1 MNNKLTFTGA
11 NILFLIF
18 TVIFLGYQFVLGI
31 ILGEALTDYV
41 YLIVIINQL
50 IILASVLI
58 YCFVKKINIKETFR
72 FNNPGLIPI
81 LVITLL
87 ALPATFA
94 AGMFN
99 TIMVYLLQFIGD
111 IPSAGIPVPQN
122 LPELLTGILI
132 IGVMPGV
139 CEEMLHRGLLLRS
152 YERRGSYKALIIVA
166 IFFGLF
172 HFDITNLL
180 GPILLGL
187 IIGYYVIRTNSIWA
201 GIYAHFLNNTIATII
216 QFIAKESQPEKLTVS
231 GIELTSTVII
241 GLVCLGIT
249 AGLLIL
255 FKNVTE
261 NRAVIV
267 PPISRIGKDV
277 KAVLTHWP
285 IILYLLLYFIMT
297 MLYLLTIVLSKN
309 LGI

>member
-18 TVIFLGYQFVLGI
+18 TVLFLAYQLVLGF
-31 ILGEALTDYV
+31 ILGTALTDYV
-41 YLIVIINQL
+41 YLIVVINQL

-58 YCFVKKINIKETFR
+58 YCFIKKINIKESFR
-72 FNNPGLIPI
+72 FNNPGLVPI
-81 LVITLL
+81 LVITSL

-99 TIMVYLLQFIGD
+99 TIVVYLLQFIGD

-122 LPELLTGILI
+122 IQEWLLGILI

-152 YERRGSYKALIIVA
+152 YERRGTYKAVVIVA
-166 IFFGLF
+166 ILFGLF
-172 HFDITNLL
+172 HFDITNLF

-187 IIGYYVIRTNSIWA
+187 IIGYYVVRTNSIWA
-201 GIYAHFLNNTIATII
+201 GIYAHFLNNTISVTI
-216 QFIAKESQPEKLTVS
+216 QYLMKQPQPETLTVS
-231 GIELTSTVII
+231 GQELISTLVIGI
-241 GLVCLGIT
+241 VSMGIT
-249 AGLLIL
+249 AGLLVL
-255 FKNVTE
+255 FKTITE

-267 PPISRIGKDV
+267 PPISRVGGDV

-285 IILYLLLYFIMT
+285 IIVYGLLYFLMM
-297 MLYLLTIVLSKN
+297 MLYFLTIILTKK
-309 LGI
+309 LGL

>member
-1 MNNKLTFTGA
+1 MNRKLTFTGA

-18 TVIFLGYQFVLGI
+18 TLVFLAYQLVLGF

-41 YLIVIINQL
+41 YLIVVVNQL

-58 YCFVKKINIKETFR
+58 YCFIKRINIIETFR
-72 FNNPGLIPI
+72 FRKPGFVPI

-99 TIMVYLLQFIGD
+99 TIMIYLLQFIGD
-111 IPSAGIPVPQN
+111 VPSAGIPVPQN
-122 LPELLTGILI
+122 VQEWLLGILL

-139 CEEMLHRGLLLRS
+139 CEELLHRGLLLRS
-152 YERRGSYKALIIVA
+152 YEKRGTYKAVVIVS
-166 IFFGLF
+166 ILFGLF

-180 GPILLGL
+180 GPIILGL
-187 IIGYYVIRTNSIWA
+187 IIGYYVVRTNSIWA
-201 GIYAHFLNNTIATII
+201 GIYAHFLNNAISVTI
-216 QFIAKESQPEKLTVS
+216 QFLAKQPQPEVLTVS
-231 GIELTSTVII
+231 EQELFSSIVVGVICIGIA
-241 GLVCLGIT
+241 
-249 AGLLIL
+249 AGLLVL
-255 FKNVTE
+255 FRTVTE

-267 PPISRIGKDV
+267 PPISRIGGDV

-285 IILYLLLYFIMT
+285 IIVYGLLYFLMM
-297 MLYLLTIVLSKN
+297 MLYFMTIILTKK
-309 LGI
+309 LGL